1 MSRALSDY
9 EYMSFD
15 DFEEALADK
24 PRNERWELIGGR
36 VVRLMVGARW
46 EHGLIVQNIAR
57 RIGNDLER
65 NGSPCL
71 AFTETFYMKEKAL
84 DAQLLPDVMVVCGD
98 LEPGATST
106 DKPVVLVEV
115 MSVGSEG
122 RDRLK

>member
-24 PRNERWELIGGR
+24 PRNEKWELIGGR

-57 RIGNDLER
+57 QIGNGLEGTAR
-65 NGSPCL
+65 PALPSPR
-71 AFTETFYMKEKAL
+71 
-84 DAQLLPDVMVVCGD
+84 P
-98 LEPGATST
+98 ST
-106 DKPVVLVEV
+106 
-115 MSVGSEG
+115 
-122 RDRLK
+122 